1 MKIKS
6 VDVIN
11 KILFSL
17 KENPKTLSQIANSSS
32 IHWDSA
38 KNYLSQLEEMNIVYK
53 ELINSKEYYILHP
66 NPKSQ
71 KNYNTYFNIPISKE
85 IKEKLESYYALIQ
98 QEFKQITQKD
108 PSTTQMYKILAKLDK
123 EQQLNLPLCWYSYG
137 LISPLIYNKE
147 QQYEQK
153 VFIETSIKDEI
164 TSIIHEYSQFTFTR
178 KLLIEQYKEFNN
190 QLYIKKEEF
199 LTQIYTSK
207 PFNTIKNSFLEFIDE
222 CNNSQISKTTTKY
235 YNIYYTLLLYSK
247 ELLLNNIEV
256 TENSIELYKKLFKLV
271 ALQQFEES
279 VLKHKLLNQEVLNYI
294 IQSEYNKQIEIIEEE
309 IELFKEFL
317 REKLQ
322 TNIILT
328 PRDFTRGREEDVMSE
343 IEQEEL
349 LKSLNLN

>member
-38 KNYLSQLEEMNIVYK
+38 KNYLSQLEEMNIIYK
-53 ELINSKEYYILHP
+53 EIINSKEYYILHP

-85 IKEKLESYYALIQ
+85 IKEKLESFYALIQ
-98 QEFKQITQKD
+98 HEFKQITQKE

-153 VFIETSIKDEI
+153 VFIETPIKDEI
-164 TSIIHEYSQFTFTR
+164 ISIIREYSQFTFTR

-199 LTQIYTSK
+199 LTQIYTNKS
-207 PFNTIKNSFLEFIDE
+207 FNNIKNSFLEFIDE

-247 ELLLNNIEV
+247 ELLFNNIEV

-317 REKLQ
+317 TEKLQ

-328 PRDFTRGREEDVMSE
+328 PKDFTRGREEDVMSE